1 MTPDI
6 GLAMMTDIHESTV
19 FRVELPD
26 CMVPGYA
33 TVPTEGYDNLV
44 L

>member
-6 GLAMMTDIHESTV
+6 SLAMMTDIHESTV

-26 CMVPGYA
+26 CVVPGYA
-33 TVPTEGYDNLV
+33 AVLTEGYDNLV

>member
-6 GLAMMTDIHESTV
+6 GFAMMTDIHESTV

-26 CMVPGYA
+26 SVVPGYA
-33 TVPTEGYDNLV
+33 AVLTEGHDNLV

>member
-6 GLAMMTDIHESTV
+6 SLAMVSYVHDRAV
-19 FRVELPD
+19 LGVELPYR
-26 CMVPGYA
+26 VISRNA
-33 TVPTEGYDNLV
+33 AVLTEGYDNLV